1 MFDEYKFFDGLTKIY
16 KETVSVKL
24 SSLIIKDFAVEC
36 TGPENYKKKLFVSVH
51 RYLCNT
57 NLKVGYPLIISKR
70 LPM

>member
-36 TGPENYKKKLFVSVH
+36 TGPENYKKKNFV
-51 RYLCNT
+51 
-57 NLKVGYPLIISKR
+57 
-70 LPM
+70 